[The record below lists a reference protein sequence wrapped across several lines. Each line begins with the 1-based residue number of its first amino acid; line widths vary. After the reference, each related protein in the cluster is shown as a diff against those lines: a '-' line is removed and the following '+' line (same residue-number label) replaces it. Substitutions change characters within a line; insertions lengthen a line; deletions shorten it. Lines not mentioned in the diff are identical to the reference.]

1 MKNPAVAFFLS
12 FMVVVGLLVLISRRS
27 NTGPEAPASAPIDSS
42 LEQKHLV
49 TGEMIRDAEE
59 LTGRAAPAV
68 SAAAVD
74 GTVFSLDDLVKEKPA
89 AIIFI
94 KDKCPCSAAAEP
106 YFQELYRRYQD
117 GIAFYGVIDGH
128 KEVAQ
133 AWIDLHHTPY
143 PILLDAGL
151 DVVHDYH
158 IPNSAY
164 LVLIGK
170 DKVIRKVYPG
180 YSVDLLNDMN
190 AAMAKLAGTQPKPLD
205 LPDDTPVEPYSGCTF
220 D

>member
-1 MKNPAVAFFLS
+1 MKNSAVAFFLS
-12 FMVVVGLLVLISRRS
+12 FMVVVSVLFFIARR
-27 NTGPEAPASAPIDSS
+27 THTTPQAQPESPPPS

-49 TGEMIRDAEE
+49 TAEMVSNAEE
-59 LTGRAAPAV
+59 LAGKPAPAI
-68 SAAAVD
+68 SALAVD
-74 GTVFSLDDLVKEKPA
+74 GTVFSLDDLVAEKPA
-89 AIIFI
+89 ALIFI

-106 YFQELYRRYQD
+106 YFQQLFGRYKD
-117 GIAFYGVIDGH
+117 GVAFYGIIDGD
-128 KEVAQ
+128 KEIAR
-133 AWIDLHHTPY
+133 AWADLHHTPF

-190 AAMAKLAGTQPKPLD
+190 ATMAALAGTSPRPLE
-205 LPDDTPVEPYSGCTF
+205 LPDDTPVDPYSGCTF